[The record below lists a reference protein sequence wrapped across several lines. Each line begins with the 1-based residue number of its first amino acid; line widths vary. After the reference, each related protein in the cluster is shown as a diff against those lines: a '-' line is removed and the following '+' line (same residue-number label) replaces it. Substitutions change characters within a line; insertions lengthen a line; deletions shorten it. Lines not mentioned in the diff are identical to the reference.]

1 MKNITD
7 SKSKKIITISIIG
20 LIIILIIGVAFLIG
34 SKSNK
39 KAKPYEDRFEQP
51 VKDRVES
58 NDWTSGEYQFNGL
71 YLNLGEPYAT
81 FKANNWL
88 IKWKDLGYNEEP
100 TLKPGETLNDLKLT
114 HEIFTNSSGYVS
126 LINKTKKS
134 IKASEADVYGIEI
147 KNDID
152 PYRMGFA
159 IPGNIESQSS
169 KSQVMELYGAPT
181 TIEKIN
187 DKEEAFIYD
196 NGKVYLR
203 LLFNQDEGLK
213 AFKYLSR

>member
-7 SKSKKIITISIIG
+7 SKSKKIIKISIIG
-20 LIIILIIGVAFLIG
+20 LIIVLIIGIAFLIG
-34 SKSNK
+34 SKYNK
-39 KAKPYEDRFEQP
+39 KAKPYVDEFEQP

-58 NDWTSGEYQFNGL
+58 TDWTSGEYQFNGL

-88 IKWKDLGYNEEP
+88 IKWKDLGYTEEP

-126 LINKTKKS
+126 LINNTQKS
-134 IKASEADVYGIEI
+134 IKASEAVVYGVEI

-159 IPGNIESQSS
+159 LPGNYGSESS
-169 KSQVMELYGAPT
+169 KSEVMESYGAPT

-187 DKEEAFIYD
+187 DKEEALIYD
-196 NGKVYLR
+196 NGKTYLR

-213 AFKYLSR
+213 AFKYISR

>member
-39 KAKPYEDRFEQP
+39 KAKPYEDTFEQL
-51 VKDRVES
+51 VKERIES

-88 IKWKDLGYNEEP
+88 IQWKDLGYNEEP

-126 LINKTKKS
+126 LINKTKNS

-147 KNDID
+147 KNDND

-159 IPGNIESQSS
+159 IPGNIESESS
-169 KSQVMELYGAPT
+169 KNQVMELYGAPT

-196 NGKVYLR
+196 NGKVYIR

>member
-7 SKSKKIITISIIG
+7 SKSKKIITISTIG
-20 LIIILIIGVAFLIG
+20 LIIVLIIGIVFLIG

-39 KAKPYEDRFEQP
+39 KAKPYEDEFEQP
-51 VKDRVES
+51 VKNRVES
-58 NDWTSGEYQFNGL
+58 TDWTSGEYQFNGL

-126 LINKTKKS
+126 LINKTKKN

-159 IPGNIESQSS
+159 IPGNLESESS

-187 DKEEAFIYD
+187 EKEEALIYD
-196 NGKVYLR
+196 NGKIYLR

-213 AFKYLSR
+213 AFKYISR

>member
-39 KAKPYEDRFEQP
+39 KAKPYEDTFEQP

-88 IKWKDLGYNEEP
+88 IQWKDLGYSEEP

-159 IPGNIESQSS
+159 IPGNIESESS

>member
-71 YLNLGEPYAT
+71 YLNLGVPYAT

-159 IPGNIESQSS
+159 IPGNIESGSS

>member
-39 KAKPYEDRFEQP
+39 KAKPYEDTFEQP
-51 VKDRVES
+51 IKDRVES

-88 IKWKDLGYNEEP
+88 IKWKDLGYSEEP

-159 IPGNIESQSS
+159 IPGNIESGSS

>member
-39 KAKPYEDRFEQP
+39 KAKPYEDTFEQP
-51 VKDRVES
+51 IKDRVES

-88 IKWKDLGYNEEP
+88 IQWKDLGYNEEP
-100 TLKPGETLNDLKLT
+100 TLKPGETLNDLKLN
-114 HEIFTNSSGYVS
+114 HEIFINSSGYVS

-159 IPGNIESQSS
+159 IPGNIESESS

>member
-39 KAKPYEDRFEQP
+39 KAKPYEDTFEQP
-51 VKDRVES
+51 IKDRVES

-88 IKWKDLGYNEEP
+88 IQWKDLGYSEEP
-100 TLKPGETLNDLKLT
+100 TLKPGETLNDLKLN
-114 HEIFTNSSGYVS
+114 HEIFINSSGYVS

-152 PYRMGFA
+152 PYLMGFA

>member
-7 SKSKKIITISIIG
+7 SKSKKIITISTIG
-20 LIIILIIGVAFLIG
+20 LIIVLIIGIVFLIG

-39 KAKPYEDRFEQP
+39 KAKPYEDEFEQP
-51 VKDRVES
+51 VKNRVES
-58 NDWTSGEYQFNGL
+58 TDWTSGEYQFNGL

-126 LINKTKKS
+126 LINKTKKN
-134 IKASEADVYGIEI
+134 IKASEANVYGIEI

-159 IPGNIESQSS
+159 IPGNLESESS

-187 DKEEAFIYD
+187 DKEEALIYD
-196 NGKVYLR
+196 NGKIYLR

-213 AFKYLSR
+213 AFKYISR

>member
-20 LIIILIIGVAFLIG
+20 LIIVLIIGIAFLIG

-39 KAKPYEDRFEQP
+39 KAKPYEEKYTQP
-51 VKDRVES
+51 VKDRIES
-58 NDWTSGEYQFNGL
+58 IDWTSGEYQFNGL
-71 YLNLGEPYAT
+71 YLKLGEAYAT

-88 IKWKDLGYNEEP
+88 IKWKDLGYTEEP

-114 HEIFTNSSGYVS
+114 HEIFSNSSGYVS
-126 LINKTKKS
+126 LINKTKKN
-134 IKASEADVYGIEI
+134 IKASEAVVYGVEI

-159 IPGNIESQSS
+159 LPGNYSNETS
-169 KSQVMELYGAPT
+169 KSEVMESYGAPT

-187 DKEEAFIYD
+187 DKDEALIYD
-196 NGKVYLR
+196 NGKTYLR

-213 AFKYLSR
+213 AFKYISR

>member
-88 IKWKDLGYNEEP
+88 IQWKDLGYSEEP

>member
-20 LIIILIIGVAFLIG
+20 LIIVLIIGIAFLIG

-39 KAKPYEDRFEQP
+39 KAKPYEDEFEQP
-51 VKDRVES
+51 VKNRVES
-58 NDWTSGEYQFNGL
+58 TDWTSGEYQFNGL
-71 YLNLGEPYAT
+71 YLNLGEPYAI

-126 LINKTKKS
+126 LINKTKKN
-134 IKASEADVYGIEI
+134 IKASEANVYGIEI

-159 IPGNIESQSS
+159 IPGNLESESS

-187 DKEEAFIYD
+187 DKEEALIYD
-196 NGKVYLR
+196 NGKIYLR

-213 AFKYLSR
+213 AFKYISR

>member
-39 KAKPYEDRFEQP
+39 KAKPYEDTFEQP
-51 VKDRVES
+51 IKDRVES

-71 YLNLGEPYAT
+71 YLNLGVPYAT

-159 IPGNIESQSS
+159 IPGNIESGSS

>member
-20 LIIILIIGVAFLIG
+20 LIIVLIIGIAFLIG

-39 KAKPYEDRFEQP
+39 KAKPYEDEFEQP
-51 VKDRVES
+51 VKERVES

-88 IKWKDLGYNEEP
+88 IQWKDLGYSEEP

-126 LINKTKKS
+126 LINKTNKS

-159 IPGNIESQSS
+159 IPGNIESESS

-181 TIEKIN
+181 TVEKIN
-187 DKEEAFIYD
+187 DKEEALIYD

>member
-39 KAKPYEDRFEQP
+39 KAKPYEDTFEQP

-159 IPGNIESQSS
+159 IPGNIESESS

>member
-159 IPGNIESQSS
+159 IPGNIESESS

>member
-39 KAKPYEDRFEQP
+39 KAKPYEDTFEQP
-51 VKDRVES
+51 IKDRVES

-88 IKWKDLGYNEEP
+88 IQWKDLGYSEEP

-147 KNDID
+147 KNDND

-159 IPGNIESQSS
+159 IPGNIESESS

-187 DKEEAFIYD
+187 DKEEALIYD

>member
-71 YLNLGEPYAT
+71 YLNLGETYAT

-88 IKWKDLGYNEEP
+88 IKWKDLGYSEEP

>member
-51 VKDRVES
+51 VKVRVES

-71 YLNLGEPYAT
+71 YLNLGDPYAT

-114 HEIFTNSSGYVS
+114 HEIFINSSGYVS

-159 IPGNIESQSS
+159 IPGNIESESS

>member
-39 KAKPYEDRFEQP
+39 KAKPYEDTFEQP
-51 VKDRVES
+51 IKDRVES

-88 IKWKDLGYNEEP
+88 IQWKDLGYSEEP

-159 IPGNIESQSS
+159 IPGNIESESS

>member
-39 KAKPYEDRFEQP
+39 KAKPYEDTFEQP
-51 VKDRVES
+51 IKDRVES

-88 IKWKDLGYNEEP
+88 IQWKDLGYSEEP

-159 IPGNIESQSS
+159 IPGNIESESS

-187 DKEEAFIYD
+187 DKEEALIYD

>member
-71 YLNLGEPYAT
+71 YLDLGEPYAT

-159 IPGNIESQSS
+159 IPGNIESESS

>member
-39 KAKPYEDRFEQP
+39 KAKPYEDTFEQP
-51 VKDRVES
+51 IKDRVES

-88 IKWKDLGYNEEP
+88 IQWKDLGYSEEP

-159 IPGNIESQSS
+159 IPGNIESESS

-187 DKEEAFIYD
+187 DKEEALIYD

-203 LLFNQDEGLK
+203 LLFNQDDGLK

>member
-7 SKSKKIITISIIG
+7 SKSKKIITISIIC

-159 IPGNIESQSS
+159 IPGNIESESS

>member
-20 LIIILIIGVAFLIG
+20 LIIVLIIGVAFLIG

-39 KAKPYEDRFEQP
+39 KDKPYEERYTQP

-58 NDWTSGEYQFNGL
+58 TDWTSGEYQFNGL
-71 YLNLGEPYAT
+71 YLKLGEAYAT

-134 IKASEADVYGIEI
+134 IKASEADVYGVEI

-159 IPGNIESQSS
+159 LPGNYSNEAT
-169 KSQVMELYGAPT
+169 KSEIMEGYGAPT
-181 TIEKIN
+181 SVEQLN
-187 DKEEAFIYD
+187 DKEEALIYEKG
-196 NGKVYLR
+196 NVYLR
-203 LLFNQDEGLK
+203 LVFSQDEGLK
-213 AFKYLSR
+213 AFKYVIR

>member
-39 KAKPYEDRFEQP
+39 KAKPYEDTFEQP
-51 VKDRVES
+51 IKDRVES

-88 IKWKDLGYNEEP
+88 IQWKDLGYSEEP

-159 IPGNIESQSS
+159 IPGNIESGSS

>member
-34 SKSNK
+34 FKSNK
-39 KAKPYEDRFEQP
+39 KAKPYEDTFEQP
-51 VKDRVES
+51 IKDRVES

-88 IKWKDLGYNEEP
+88 IQWKDLGYSEEP
-100 TLKPGETLNDLKLT
+100 TLKPGETLNDLKLN
-114 HEIFTNSSGYVS
+114 HEIFINSSGYVS

-147 KNDID
+147 KNDND

-159 IPGNIESQSS
+159 IPGNIESESS

>member
-39 KAKPYEDRFEQP
+39 KAKPYEVTFEQP
-51 VKDRVES
+51 IKDRVES

-71 YLNLGEPYAT
+71 YLNLGDPYAT

-88 IKWKDLGYNEEP
+88 IQWKDLGYSEEP

-147 KNDID
+147 KNDND

-159 IPGNIESQSS
+159 IPGNIESESS

-181 TIEKIN
+181 TIEKIY

>member
-39 KAKPYEDRFEQP
+39 KAKPYEDTFEQP
-51 VKDRVES
+51 IKDRVES

-88 IKWKDLGYNEEP
+88 I
-100 TLKPGETLNDLKLT
+100 
-114 HEIFTNSSGYVS
+114 
-126 LINKTKKS
+126 
-134 IKASEADVYGIEI
+134 
-147 KNDID
+147 
-152 PYRMGFA
+152 
-159 IPGNIESQSS
+159 Q
-169 KSQVMELYGAPT
+169 
-181 TIEKIN
+181 
-187 DKEEAFIYD
+187 
-196 NGKVYLR
+196 
-203 LLFNQDEGLK
+203 
-213 AFKYLSR
+213 

>member
-7 SKSKKIITISIIG
+7 SKSKKIIKISIIG
-20 LIIILIIGVAFLIG
+20 LIIVLIIGIAFLIG
-34 SKSNK
+34 SKYNK
-39 KAKPYEDRFEQP
+39 KAKPYVDEFEQP

-58 NDWTSGEYQFNGL
+58 TDWTSGEYQFNGL

-88 IKWKDLGYNEEP
+88 IKWKDLGYTEEP

-126 LINKTKKS
+126 LINNTQKS
-134 IKASEADVYGIEI
+134 IKASEAVVYGVEI
-147 KNDID
+147 KNNID

-159 IPGNIESQSS
+159 LPGNYASESS
-169 KSQVMELYGAPT
+169 KSEVMESYGAPT

-187 DKEEAFIYD
+187 DKEEALIYD
-196 NGKVYLR
+196 NGKTYLR
-203 LLFNQDEGLK
+203 LVFNQDEGLK
-213 AFKYLSR
+213 AFKYISR

>member
-7 SKSKKIITISIIG
+7 SKSKKIITISIIV

-159 IPGNIESQSS
+159 IPGNIESESS

>member
-7 SKSKKIITISIIG
+7 SKSKKIITISTIG
-20 LIIILIIGVAFLIG
+20 LIIVLIIGIVFLIG

-39 KAKPYEDRFEQP
+39 KAKPYEDEFEQP
-51 VKDRVES
+51 VKNRVES
-58 NDWTSGEYQFNGL
+58 TDWTSGEYQFNGL

-126 LINKTKKS
+126 LINKTKKN

-159 IPGNIESQSS
+159 IPGNLESESS

-187 DKEEAFIYD
+187 DKEEALIYD
-196 NGKVYLR
+196 NGKIYLR

-213 AFKYLSR
+213 AFKYISR

>member
-134 IKASEADVYGIEI
+134 IKASETDVYGIEI

-159 IPGNIESQSS
+159 IPGNIESESS

>member
-39 KAKPYEDRFEQP
+39 KAKPYEDTFEQP
-51 VKDRVES
+51 IKDRVES

-71 YLNLGEPYAT
+71 YLNLGDPYAT

-88 IKWKDLGYNEEP
+88 IQWKDLGYSEEP

-147 KNDID
+147 KNDND

-159 IPGNIESQSS
+159 IPGNIESESS

-187 DKEEAFIYD
+187 DKEEALIYD

>member
-71 YLNLGEPYAT
+71 YLNLGETYAT

>member
-88 IKWKDLGYNEEP
+88 IQWKDLGYSEEP

-159 IPGNIESQSS
+159 IPGNIESGSS

>member
-7 SKSKKIITISIIG
+7 SKSKKIIMISIIG

-51 VKDRVES
+51 IKDRVES

-71 YLNLGEPYAT
+71 YLNLGDPYAT

-159 IPGNIESQSS
+159 IPGNIESESS

>member
-88 IKWKDLGYNEEP
+88 IKWKDLGYSEEP

-159 IPGNIESQSS
+159 IPGNIESGSS